1 MSHLLAP
8 VVRLLA
14 FVGKELIETIRR
26 PGALVSLVFGP
37 FLIMALFGF
46 GFDGVRR
53 PLDTI
58 VVLPSGSGI
67 AADAEE
73 VRSLAGAEVNVLDVT
88 PDEAAAMDRL
98 AAGTADA
105 VILAP
110 EDTQAR
116 FRAGR
121 QSVIEVRI
129 NAVDPVAA
137 GFAYVFADTLSNRVN
152 AEIIRRAVAEGQELL
167 GPEQPDAARIPPEVA
182 AAPTRAE
189 VSNVSPSRP
198 TVVGFYGPALV
209 ALVLQHIAI
218 ALAALSLVRD
228 RMSGMLE
235 VLRVAPVSAF
245 EVIAGKVAA
254 FLVLGGGFAALL
266 TFGLVG
272 VFGVP
277 ILDASGSLPG
287 TLVLLLLASIGVGL
301 MIAVF
306 SDSERQAV
314 QLSLLFLLASVF
326 LSGFVVGIDQFT
338 APVRTIAYLLPVTHG
353 IGLVQDLMLRGATN
367 NAWQWGALGAIAVA
381 TIGIAWLR
389 LRVLMSRG

>member
-1 MSHLLAP
+1 MSHLFAP

-14 FVGKELIETIRR
+14 FVGKELIETVRR

-37 FLIMALFGF
+37 FLIMALFGV

-58 VVLPSGSGI
+58 VVLPPDSGI
-67 AADAEE
+67 AADADE
-73 VRSLAGAEVNVLDVT
+73 VRKLAGAEVNVLDVT
-88 PDEAAAMDRL
+88 QDEAAAMTRL
-98 AAGTADA
+98 RAGTTDA
-105 VILAP
+105 VIVAP
-110 EDTQAR
+110 ENTQAR
-116 FRAGR
+116 FRAGE
-121 QSVIEVRI
+121 QSVITVRI
-129 NAVDPVAA
+129 NVVDPVSA
-137 GFAYVFADTLSNRVN
+137 GFAYVLADTLSNRVN
-152 AEIIRRAVAEGQELL
+152 QEIIRRAVEEGQQLL
-167 GPEQPDAARIPPEVA
+167 GPEQPDVKRIPPEVA
-182 AAPTRAE
+182 AEPTRAE
-189 VSNVSPSRP
+189 VMNVAPTSPA
-198 TVVGFYGPALV
+198 VLNFFGPALI

-266 TFGLVG
+266 TFGLVA
-272 VFGVP
+272 VFRVP
-277 ILDASGSLPG
+277 VLDNTGTLPG
-287 TLVLLLLASIGVGL
+287 TLLLLLLASIGVGL
-301 MIAVF
+301 LIAVF

-338 APVRTIAYLLPVTHG
+338 APVRTVAYLLPVTHG
-353 IGLVQDLMLRGATN
+353 IGLVQDLMLRGATS
-367 NAWQWGALGAIAVA
+367 NAWQWGALGAIAVV

-389 LRVLMSRG
+389 LRAIMSRA

>member
-1 MSHLLAP
+1 MSHVFAP

-37 FLIMALFGF
+37 FLIMALFGL

-88 PDEAAAMDRL
+88 ADEAAAMDRL

-105 VILAP
+105 VIVAP

-129 NAVDPVAA
+129 NAVDPVSA
-137 GFAYVFADTLSNRVN
+137 GYAYVLADTLSNRVN
-152 AEIIRRAVAEGQELL
+152 QEIIRRAVHEGQELL
-167 GPEQPDAARIPPEVA
+167 GPGQPDATRIPPEVA
-182 AAPTRAE
+182 AEPTRAE
-189 VSNVSPSRP
+189 VTNVSPSRP
-198 TVVGFYGPALV
+198 TVIGFYGPALV

-266 TFGLVG
+266 TFGLVAL
-272 VFGVP
+272 FGVP
-277 ILDASGSLPG
+277 LLDASGSLPG

-301 MIAVF
+301 LIAVF

-338 APVRTIAYLLPVTHG
+338 APVRAIAYLLPVTHG
-353 IGLVQDLMLRGATN
+353 LGLVQDLMLRGGTN
-367 NAWQWGALGAIAVA
+367 DPWQWGALAAIAAV
-381 TIGIAWLR
+381 TLGIAWLR
-389 LRVLMSRG
+389 LRAIMSRA